1 MKLSKTYMAKPEE
14 VRASQKWY
22 VVDAEGVTLGRLA
35 SKIAHIIIGKHKPLY
50 SPHVDCGD
58 FVVVVNARK
67 IHVTGNKMTEKMY
80 AQHSLY
86 SGGFKET
93 NLRDVLAHKPERA
106 IKEAVWGMIPHSRL
120 GKKMI
125 KKLKVYGG
133 AEHEHAAQK
142 PEALKI
148 DGK

>member
-1 MKLSKTYMAKPEE
+1 MKQVKTYMAKPEE
-14 VRASQKWY
+14 ARASQKWF

-35 SKIAHIIIGKHKPLY
+35 SKVARIIIGKHKPMY

-58 FVVVVNARK
+58 FVIVVNAQK
-67 IHVTGNKMTEKMY
+67 IRTTGKKTTEKMY
-80 AQHSLY
+80 ARHSMY
-86 SGGFKET
+86 TGGFKEA
-93 NLRDVLAHKPERA
+93 NLRDVLQSKPERV

-142 PEALKI
+142 PEKLEV
-148 DGK
+148 GG

>member
-1 MKLSKTYMAKPEE
+1 MKQLKTYMAKPEE
-14 VRASQKWY
+14 ARANQKWF

-35 SKIAHIIIGKHKPLY
+35 SKIATIIIGKHKPMY

-58 FVVVVNARK
+58 FVIVVNAQK
-67 IHVTGNKMTEKMY
+67 IRATGKKMTEKMY
-80 AQHSLY
+80 SRHSMY
-86 SGGFKET
+86 AGGYKEA
-93 NLRDVLAHKPERA
+93 NLRDVLEHKPERV

-133 AEHEHAAQK
+133 AEHEHAAQQ
-142 PEALKI
+142 PQALELG
-148 DGK
+148 GK

>member
-1 MKLSKTYMAKPEE
+1 MKQYKTYMAKPE
-14 VRASQKWY
+14 VARASQKWY
-22 VVDAEGVTLGRLA
+22 VIDADGVTLGRLA
-35 SKIAHIIIGKHKPLY
+35 SKVAHIIIGKHKTLY
-50 SPHVDCGD
+50 SPNVDCGD
-58 FVVVVNARK
+58 YVVVINATK
-67 IHVTGNKMTEKMY
+67 IQVTGKKMTEKTY
-80 AQHSLY
+80 ARHSLY
-86 SGGFKET
+86 AGGFKES
-93 NLRDVLAHKPERA
+93 NLRDVLASKPERA

-142 PEALKI
+142 PEALKV